1 MKLAAPCALI
11 AAVLGAAAVATP
23 ASATERASSPA
34 TFATINGSGSGWAA
48 LAIDLWA
55 QDLRP
60 KGLVANYNPDGSA
73 AGRGDYAANQDDFTA
88 SDVAFRNGKDKLA
101 GTKPEV
107 VPFGYSYLPDVAG
120 GVAFMYHLRIGGHL
134 IRNLRLSGRT
144 LTAIFTGRITNW
156 DSPQIA
162 RDYGAKLPNLKIT
175 PVVRSDGAG
184 TTYFLTRWM
193 AHVLAGPWN
202 AFCLRVTRGRVKPP
216 CGPTEFYPTH
226 GPGWH
231 PVAENGP
238 NNVATYVTA
247 SGSNGSIGYVEY
259 AYALNARFPVVKLRN
274 PAGRFV
280 APTPAAVTTA
290 LTRAVIDEN
299 RHSPD
304 FGQENLDALYTYRN
318 PNSYPLA
325 YYSYWIVPRA
335 GTKLP
340 TNFTGAKGRSLSTLL
355 DFALCAGQRQVVPL
369 GYARLPR
376 NLVAGGLMQVGH
388 IPGHV
393 RVPTLARCM
402 AAGH

>member
-1 MKLAAPCALI
+1 MKLAGPSALL
-11 AAVLGAAAVATP
+11 AAVLGAAALGTP
-23 ASATERASSPA
+23 AAAAERASSPA
-34 TFATINGSGSGWAA
+34 TFATINGSGSSWAG

-60 KGLVANYNPDGSA
+60 KGLMANYNPDGSA
-73 AGRGDYAANQDDFTA
+73 AGRGDYAAAQDDFAA

-107 VPFGYSYLPDVAG
+107 VPFGYSYLPDVG
-120 GVAFMYHLRIGGHL
+120 DGVTFMYHLRIGGHP

-144 LTAIFTGRITNW
+144 LMEIFTGRITNW

-162 RDYGAKLPNLKIT
+162 ADYGARLPDLKIT
-175 PVVRSDGAG
+175 PVVQSQGAG
-184 TTYFLTRWM
+184 TTYFFTRWM
-193 AHVLAGPWN
+193 AHVFARPWN
-202 AFCLRVTRGRVKPP
+202 AFCLSVTRGRVKPP

-231 PVAENGP
+231 PKPEDGS
-238 NNVATYVTA
+238 NNVATYLAA
-247 SGSNGSIGYVEY
+247 SQSNGAIGYDQY
-259 AYALNARFPVVKLRN
+259 AYAANAKLPVLKLRN

-280 APTPAAVTTA
+280 APTPVAVTTA

-299 RHSPD
+299 RRSPN

-325 YYSYWIVPRA
+325 YYGYWIVPRA

-340 TNFTGAKGRSLSTLL
+340 TTFTRAKGRSLSTML
-355 DFALCAGQRQVVPL
+355 DFALCAGQRQVAAL
-369 GYARLPR
+369 AYGRLPR
-376 NLVAGGLMQVGH
+376 NLVAGGLRAVGH

-393 RVPTLARCM
+393 RVPTLASCM
-402 AAGH
+402 GGGH